1 MPHSPFRPFPSLARL
16 ARMARLAPP
25 LLLALAVAG
34 PALAAGVGGLVRDT
48 SGAAVPGATVTLRR
62 PSVAFERQ
70 TVTDAAGRFA
80 FEAVPP
86 GDYEIAAHLDGFNVT
101 RLALVVA
108 DAPLAVDLVLE
119 PGSFAEEVTVMGTR
133 LAGSEEM
140 LRRIP
145 GSVDIL
151 ERTTLGGSAVMTTSE
166 ALRKVPGLN
175 LRDEEG
181 LGLRPNIG
189 VRGLNPTRST
199 KVLLLEDGLPLTY
212 APYGDNASYYHPP
225 IERFERVEVVKGSG
239 QIAYGPSTI
248 GGVINYLT
256 PDPPARRSVAAQLVG
271 GSRAYLNG
279 HLTFGDTWA
288 GHGLLLD
295 AMRKQS
301 DGARE
306 NIHSDLTD
314 LTAKYARQ
322 LSPRHH
328 LTVKGNYYGERSQ
341 VTYSGL
347 RQAEYEADPRQNP
360 FANDRFTGD
369 RAGASAVHRA
379 VLGDRAVWST
389 TAYLATFSRD
399 WWRQSSNSNQR
410 PNDAADPACGGM
422 ANLHTTCG
430 NEGRLRDYVTTGVES
445 RVRVSHRLFGAGETD
460 LGVRLHV
467 EDQRRKQVNGDTPT
481 ARSGRLVEDN
491 LRGATALSGFVQHRV
506 LLGRWTVTPGLRA
519 EWMSYSRTNR
529 LAGARGGTELAE
541 VVPGVGVAFAASPQ
555 TTLFAGAHRGFAPP
569 RVEDVI
575 SNAGGIVDLD
585 PERSWNYELGIRAR
599 PAPGVRANATWF
611 RMDYENQ
618 IVPASLAGGVG
629 AALTN
634 GGATRHEGL
643 ELWLGLDAGTLRGSR
658 HNPYARAAWTW
669 LPTARFTGVRFSNV
683 PGFGTTSVSG
693 NRLPYAPRHLATLTL
708 GYAHDGGF
716 ELQLE
721 AQYVGDQFGDDLNT
735 VAPTP
740 DGQRGLVP
748 AVTIWNA
755 TVSQRLASQSTRVFV
770 AVKNLLDTVAIVDR
784 SRGILPT
791 HPRLVQVGVS
801 WRF

>member
-1 MPHSPFRPFPSLARL
+1 MPHSHIRLRHLTRPAF
-16 ARMARLAPP
+16 P
-25 LLLALAVAG
+25 LLLALAVAT
-34 PALAAGVGGLVRDT
+34 PALAAAQVGGLVRDT

-62 PSVAFERQ
+62 PAVAFERQ
-70 TVTDAAGRFA
+70 TVTDATGRFS

-86 GDYEIAAHLDGFNVT
+86 GDYEIAAQLDGFNVS
-101 RLALVVA
+101 RLGLRVA

-189 VRGLNPTRST
+189 VRGLNPTRAT

-314 LTAKYARQ
+314 LTVKYARQ

-369 RAGASAVHRA
+369 RAGASAVHRV

-389 TAYLATFSRD
+389 TGYLATFSRD

-422 ANLHTTCG
+422 ANLNTTCG
-430 NEGRLRDYVTTGVES
+430 NEGRLRDYLTTGVES
-445 RVRVSHRLFGAGETD
+445 RMRVTHRLFGAGETD

-491 LRGATALSGFVQHRV
+491 LRGATAVSGFVQHR
-506 LLGRWTVTPGLRA
+506 LLFGRWTVTPGLRA

-529 LAGARGGTELAE
+529 LAGARGRTELAE
-541 VVPGVGVAFAASPQ
+541 LVPGVGVAFAASPQ

-575 SNAGGIVDLD
+575 SNTGGIVDLD
-585 PERSWNYELGIRAR
+585 PERSWNYELGIRAL

-618 IVPASLAGGVG
+618 IVPASLAGGLG

-634 GGATRHEGL
+634 GGATRHEGV

-683 PGFGTTSVSG
+683 PGFGTVSVNG
-693 NRLPYAPRHLATLTL
+693 KRLPYAPRHLATLTL

-721 AQYVGDQFGDDLNT
+721 AQHVGDQFGDDLNT

-748 AVTIWNA
+748 AVTLWNA
-755 TVSQRLASQSTRVFV
+755 TVSQRLASRSARVFV
-770 AVKNLLDTVAIVDR
+770 AVKNLRDTIAIVDR